1 MRFLIS
7 AGDASGELY
16 GAQLIHALR
25 ERVPDAQ
32 FFGLGGERMR
42 AAGCELTVHAKDVA
56 VLGMVEIL
64 THLPR
69 LYAEFNNL
77 IRAVDA
83 QKPDACII
91 IDFPGFNLRVARA
104 LHARGVPVIY
114 YVAPQFWAWRPWRV
128 RHIRR
133 WVDKA
138 LVIFPFEEQ
147 WYRER
152 GVPAEYV
159 GHPLTDEPM
168 PTIARE
174 QFAQENGLDPHKQW
188 IALLPGSRRK
198 EFRMNLSPLVATTQ
212 RLGGS
217 DHYEF
222 LLPVAN
228 TLDPKWAAA
237 EIDRQTGRQGATHEA
252 VITLLEGDARAAL
265 RHARA
270 AVVASGT
277 ATVEAALMGTPFVV
291 VYRVSPLTYLLG
303 RPLVRV
309 PYFAMVNLIA
319 EHEAVPELVQRDF
332 TAERV
337 SQELGPLISGGEKRE
352 RMVAELAQ
360 LAEKLHS
367 PGLAGTAAGRAAEAV
382 LALLKRGSSG

>member
-1 MRFLIS
+1 MRFLLS
-7 AGDASGELY
+7 AGDASGEVY

-25 ERVPDAQ
+25 ERVPDAE

-69 LYAEFNNL
+69 LYSEFHKL

-83 QKPDACII
+83 NPPDACII

-104 LHARGVPVIY
+104 LHQRGVPVIY

-128 RHIRR
+128 KHIRR

-138 LVIFPFEEQ
+138 LVIFPFEEK

-159 GHPLTDEPM
+159 GHPLTDEPT
-168 PTIARE
+168 PTITRE
-174 QFAQENGLDPHKQW
+174 QFAQENGLDANQQW

-198 EFRMNLSPLVATTQ
+198 EFRMNLGPMLDAANRIGREYQ
-212 RLGGS
+212 YLM
-217 DHYEF
+217 
-222 LLPVAN
+222 PVAG
-228 TLDPKWAAA
+228 TLTHAFV
-237 EIDRQTGRQGATHEA
+237 ELELSRHGARGTTRSVEP
-252 VITLLEGDARAAL
+252 VRDARAAL

-303 RPLVRV
+303 RPLVKV
-309 PYFAMVNLIA
+309 PHFAMVNLIA
-319 EHEAVPELVQRDF
+319 GREIVPELVQRDF
-332 TAERV
+332 TGERV
-337 SQELGPLISGGEKRE
+337 SQELNPLISGGEKRE

-360 LAEKLHS
+360 VAEKLHS
-367 PGLAGTAAGRAAEAV
+367 PSLSGTAAGRAAEAV
-382 LALLKRGSSG
+382 LALARHRGGG

>member
-25 ERVPDAQ
+25 ERVPGAQ

-42 AAGCELTVHAKDVA
+42 AAGCDLTVQAKDVA

-69 LYAEFNNL
+69 LYSKFNKL

-83 QKPDACII
+83 NRPDVAII

-104 LHARGVPVIY
+104 LHKRGVPVIY

-138 LVIFPFEEQ
+138 LVIFPFEEK

-152 GVPAEYV
+152 GVPVEFV

-168 PTIARE
+168 PSVSRE
-174 QFAQENGLDPHKQW
+174 QFAEENGLDASRQW
-188 IALLPGSRRK
+188 IALMPGSRRK
-198 EFRMNLSPLVATTQ
+198 EFRMNLRPMLEAAERIGREYQ
-212 RLGGS
+212 
-217 DHYEF
+217 F
-222 LLPVAN
+222 LLPVAG
-228 TLDPKWAAA
+228 TLTRDFVELELSRYGVRGAAWSV
-237 EIDRQTGRQGATHEA
+237 EPVR
-252 VITLLEGDARAAL
+252 DAQAAL
-265 RHARA
+265 LHSRA

-277 ATVEAALMGTPFVV
+277 ATVEAALMGTPMVV
-291 VYRVSPLTYLLG
+291 VYRVSPLTYLMG

-309 PYFAMVNLIA
+309 PHFAMVNLIA
-319 EHEAVPELVQRDF
+319 GREVVPELVQRDF
-332 TAERV
+332 TGERV
-337 SQELGPLISGGEKRE
+337 SQELKPLIPGGEKRE

-360 LAEKLHS
+360 VAEKLRS
-367 PGLAGTAAGRAAEAV
+367 STLAGTAAGRAAEAV
-382 LALLKRGSSG
+382 LALVRRRSGG